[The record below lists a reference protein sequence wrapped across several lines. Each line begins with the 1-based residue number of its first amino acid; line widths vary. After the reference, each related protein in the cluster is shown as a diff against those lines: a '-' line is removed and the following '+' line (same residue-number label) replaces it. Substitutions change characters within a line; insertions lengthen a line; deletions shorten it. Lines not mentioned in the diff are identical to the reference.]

1 MNTYYNVTSNAG
13 HSHKVEGAT
22 GNGYKEHVEALKY
35 NNEFIAELKTFNVKA
50 FNTTSEAGTQ
60 SSILVEQAKKANTVS
75 RAGRLDVSWH
85 FNSSANKSATG
96 VEVLYYDNAQKQLA
110 ADVSAALAK
119 TLGLRDRGPKQRKDL
134 YFLANTNAP
143 AILIEVAFISNA
155 NDMKAATTKRTA
167 AVKAVV
173 KVITGK
179 DAAAKSTN
187 PNRHDGKV
195 VDSAPLL
202 PKMDFKTNPVRMYK
216 SATEFLVYEHNQY
229 WYKTYIDDK
238 LYYMYKSFCDV
249 VAKKDAKGRI
259 KVRIKSAKDL
269 RIPVWNNTKLSSGKI
284 KWYSP
289 NTKLAWYDNKKGYLE
304 LWYPSDG
311 WYYTANYFLK

>member
-1 MNTYYNVTSNAG
+1 MYSYYNVTSNAG
-13 HSHKVEGAT
+13 HSHKVEGAF
-22 GNGYKEHVEALKY
+22 GNGFKEHVEALKY
-35 NNEFIAELKTFNVKA
+35 NNEFIAEVKAVGAKA

-60 SSILVEQAKKANTVS
+60 SAVLVEQAKKANAVS
-75 RAGRLDVSWH
+75 KAGRLDVSWH
-85 FNSSANKSATG
+85 FNSAASKSATG

-179 DAAAKSTN
+179 ELAAKNTN
-187 PNRHDGKV
+187 PNRHSGQV

-202 PKMDFKTNPVRMYK
+202 PKMDFKSNPVRMYK
-216 SATEFLVYEHNQY
+216 AGTEFLVYEHNQY
-229 WYKTYIDDK
+229 WYKTYINDK
-238 LYYMYKSFCDV
+238 LCYIYKDFCV
-249 VAKKDAKGRI
+249 GNGKKDAKGRI
-259 KVRIKSAKDL
+259 PVKIKSAKDL
-269 RIPVWNNTKLSSGKI
+269 RIPVWNNTKLNSGKI
-284 KWYSP
+284 KWYAP
-289 NTKLAWYDNKKGYLE
+289 GVKLAWYDNKKGYLE
-304 LWYPSDG
+304 LWYEKDG

>member
-1 MNTYYNVTSNAG
+1 MYTYYNVTSNAG
-13 HSHKVEGAT
+13 HSHKVEGAF

-35 NNEFIAELKTFNVKA
+35 NNEFIAEVKAAGAKA

-60 SSILVEQAKKANTVS
+60 SAVLVEQAKKANAVS
-75 RAGRLDVSWH
+75 RAGRVDVSWH
-85 FNSSANKSATG
+85 FNSAASKSSTG

-167 AVKAVV
+167 AVKSVV

-179 DAAAKSTN
+179 EVAAKSTN

-202 PKMDFKTNPVRMYK
+202 PKTDFKSNPVRMYK
-216 SATEFLVYEHNQY
+216 SGTEFLVYEHNQY

-249 VAKKDAKGRI
+249 VAKKDSKGRI

-284 KWYSP
+284 KWYAP
-289 NTKLAWYDNKKGYLE
+289 NTKLSWYNNKKGYLE
-304 LWYPSDG
+304 LYYPNQG
-311 WYYTANYFLK
+311 WYYTADYFLK

>member
-1 MNTYYNVTSNAG
+1 MSVLQYNYINKNQFSRP
-13 HSHKVEGAT
+13 
-22 GNGYKEHVEALKY
+22 GYKLLRVSKIVMHYTANPGASADNHRRYFRDLKNRYASAHIFIDDKEAICIIPL
-35 NNEFIAELKTFNVKA
+35 NEVAYHANERSCKLTALQASTSYYRGGNANLTSIGIEMCLDKNGNITAATFNRSVDVAAELCKTYDLTA
-50 FNTTSEAGTQ
+50 SD
-60 SSILVEQAKKANTVS
+60 II
-75 RAGRLDVSWH
+75 RHYDV
-85 FNSSANKSATG
+85 
-96 VEVLYYDNAQKQLA
+96 
-110 ADVSAALAK
+110 
-119 TLGLRDRGPKQRKDL
+119 
-134 YFLANTNAP
+134 
-143 AILIEVAFISNA
+143 
-155 NDMKAATTKRTA
+155 
-167 AVKAVV
+167 
-173 KVITGK
+173 TGK
-179 DAAAKSTN
+179 NCPAPWVAKPSELTRFRN
-187 PNRHDGKV
+187 AVNAKLKGASQNKNRHDGKI

-202 PKMDFKTNPVRMYK
+202 PKMDFKSNPARMYK
-216 SATEFLVYEHNQY
+216 SGTEFLVYEHNQY